1 MKKIIALILAI
12 AIVMMTGVVAF
23 AERPV
28 KLYIGGEP
36 YFLEKTRFGDFCF
49 YRDTIPTDV
58 SPKIVNGRTMLP
70 VRVVFEAIGAKVGWD
85 DATQTVTATKGD
97 AVVTLQI
104 GSNVMTVNGTEK
116 IIDVPAYVENGRTM
130 VPVRACAE
138 AFNLAV
144 EWDEETYT
152 VKVRKEFQ
160 VPSEVYGSDGKLQ
173 EKYTYDDN
181 GNMVSYEPISG
192 LWERNTYNDKG
203 MLVRRESYNELF
215 DSVSVYEIVY
225 DERGNPV
232 KFGGSGTNTYYCTY
246 DENDNLIY
254 KENEAKNWTKYEYI
268 TNEGDVEKILYEKH
282 TGETG
287 YYQVFFGPEYTE
299 FCAGRYWQGVHEGST
314 RTYDRSR
321 WLISDAYNGDVS
333 TYTNE
338 YDENGKLL
346 GHYMD
351 GTTTW
356 GKYEYD
362 ANGNL
367 IRETKSW
374 GEDTIYEYD
383 EYNKLVKKTYSQRAY
398 TNEITTYEY
407 YYDYDENGKLI
418 KSTSNNGSVTTYI
431 TVVR

>member
-1 MKKIIALILAI
+1 MKKIIAFILAI
-12 AIVMMTGVVAF
+12 VVVMMTGVVAF

-28 KLYIGGEP
+28 KLYIGGEK
-36 YFLEKTRFGDFCF
+36 YFLEKILFGDFCF

-97 AVVTLQI
+97 TVVTLQI
-104 GSNVMTVNGTEK
+104 GSNVMTVNGAEK

-138 AFNLAV
+138 AFNLDV

-160 VPSEVYGSDGKLQ
+160 VPSEVYGSDGQLQ
-173 EKYTYDDN
+173 AKYTYDDN
-181 GNMVSYEPISG
+181 GNMLSYEPIDG

-203 MLVRRESYNELF
+203 MLVRSESYNELF

-232 KFGGSGTNTYYCTY
+232 QFGGDGTNTYYCTY

-254 KENEAKNWTKYEYI
+254 KTTENNMNWTKYEYA
-268 TNEGDVEKILYEKH
+268 TDGNGTEKILYEQSR
-282 TGETG
+282 GDTG
-287 YYQVFFGPEYTE
+287 YYQIYFGPEYTE
-299 FCAGRYWQGVHEGST
+299 YSGEWNYKRNNEYGKETYV
-314 RTYDRSR
+314 RTYDRNRTLVADENFIAGKDSR
-321 WLISDAYNGDVS
+321 T
-333 TYTNE
+333 TYTNV
-338 YDENGKLL
+338 YDENGKLT
-346 GHYMD
+346 GHYTD
-351 GTTTW
+351 GTSTW
-356 GKYEYD
+356 QKYEYD
-362 ANGNL
+362 DKGNL

-374 GEDTIYEYD
+374 GEDRIYEYD
-383 EYNKLVKKTYSQRAY
+383 EK
-398 TNEITTYEY
+398 
-407 YYDYDENGKLI
+407 GKLI
-418 KSTSNNGSVTTYI
+418 KSTSSDGVVTTYV